1 MLNYLNHKYDK
12 PWFRQS
18 EMLELTGMSESCLRR
33 YMADQRKA
41 NKPLADMGYLKFK
54 GFKEVC
60 WQPKMLTH
68 WLIQNVLETE
78 VKYDYEL
85 AEQKRVQMNVINLS
99 KKQSTQK
106 GAINEH

>member
-1 MLNYLNHKYDK
+1 MTSRGSDK
-12 PWFRQS
+12 AK
-18 EMLELTGMSESCLRR
+18 C
-33 YMADQRKA
+33 
-41 NKPLADMGYLKFK
+41 K

>member
-1 MLNYLNHKYDK
+1 MLNYLTHKYDK
-12 PWFRQS
+12 PWYRQS
-18 EMLELTGMSESCLRR
+18 EMLLLTAMSESCLRR

-41 NKPLADMGYLKFK
+41 GLPLADMGYLKFE

-60 WQPKMLTH
+60 WQPGLFTH
-68 WLIQNVLETE
+68 WLITNKLEAE

-85 AEQKRVQMNVINLS
+85 AEQKKVRMNVVNLN
-99 KKQSTQK
+99 KQQSTEK